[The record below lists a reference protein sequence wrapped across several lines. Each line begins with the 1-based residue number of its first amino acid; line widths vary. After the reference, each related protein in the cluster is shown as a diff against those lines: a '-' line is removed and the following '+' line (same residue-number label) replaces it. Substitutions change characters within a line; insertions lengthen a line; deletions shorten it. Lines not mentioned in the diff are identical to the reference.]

1 MTQIMNAVSN
11 RKIKRALIAG
21 GTHGNEWIGA
31 WLVDKWQKTP
41 SLVERPSFE
50 TSTLVANPAA
60 RASGRRYVDQ
70 DLNRSFSESGGGSDA
85 PLEAQRA
92 REILDEF
99 GPRGRSPADVVFDLH
114 TTTAN
119 MGLSLIFTNRDPFN
133 MKLAAWVKKREP
145 SARVYLWVDETLP
158 RSALSTIAGL
168 GVTVEVG
175 PIANNVLRGDLYL
188 GTERIVHACLD
199 YLEAVNQGHPDVDE
213 LRSLEVFSH
222 LETWDYP
229 RDANDDLGGFIHPDL
244 QDNDFEP
251 LRPGDPIFMRRDGTV
266 VNYDGADEVFP
277 VFVNEAAYYEKRIAF
292 STTRREVIEL

>member
-1 MTQIMNAVSN
+1 MTQLMNAVSN
-11 RKIKRALIAG
+11 VKIQRALIAG

-41 SLVERPSFE
+41 SLVERSSFE

-60 RASGRRYVDQ
+60 RARGRRYVDQ
-70 DLNRSFSESGGGSDA
+70 DLNRSFADPRAGAEA
-85 PLEAQRA
+85 PLEARRA

-99 GPRGRSPADVVFDLH
+99 GPGGRSPADVVVDLH

-133 MKLAAWVKKREP
+133 MKLAAWVKRREP

-158 RSALSTIAGL
+158 KSALSTIVGL

-199 YLEAVNQGHPDVDE
+199 YFEAVNQGASE
-213 LRSLEVFSH
+213 LDARGSLEVFTH
-222 LETWDYP
+222 LETRDYP
-229 RDANDDLGGFIHPDL
+229 RDAEGELDGFIHPDL
-244 QDNDFEP
+244 QDKDFQP
-251 LRPGDPIFMRRDGTV
+251 LSPGDPIFMRRDGTV
-266 VNYDGADEVFP
+266 VNYEGPDEVYP
-277 VFVNEAAYYEKRIAF
+277 VFINEAAYYEKRIAF
-292 STTRREVIEL
+292 STTRREILEL